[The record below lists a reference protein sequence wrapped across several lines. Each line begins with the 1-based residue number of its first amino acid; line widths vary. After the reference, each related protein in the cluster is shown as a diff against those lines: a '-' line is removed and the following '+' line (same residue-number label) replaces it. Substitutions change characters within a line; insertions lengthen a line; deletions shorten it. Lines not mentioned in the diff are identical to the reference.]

1 MNSFTYQFVNC
12 NFHPSIWLTL
22 HLTLEGRLS
31 CHPWSSFNEKGW
43 FSSRKLRQKSRRR
56 GHLDGS
62 SKGRTNSGWW
72 IIFGLISHF
81 LVRFSWRI
89 IIIPADSLSHIKEQ
103 IEEEA
108 FFISL
113 KTFKVRASGHHFSN
127 DQISKNRSSE
137 KSLIF
142 VLTNS
147 SWVLQVCYCQ
157 IGTNDGTCWQ

>member
-1 MNSFTYQFVNC
+1 MFYKNELNGRNMNSLTYQFVNS
-12 NFHPSIWLTL
+12 NFPPSIWLTL
-22 HLTLEGRLS
+22 HLERLS

-113 KTFKVRASGHHFSN
+113 KLLK
-127 DQISKNRSSE
+127 SE
-137 KSLIF
+137 
-142 VLTNS
+142 
-147 SWVLQVCYCQ
+147 LQGIILVM
-157 IGTNDGTCWQ
+157 IK